1 MRSLIACTLALWAS
15 FLYAAPEVIAN
26 ETDTEAPKVDLVLK
40 PEPPLMQS
48 YYTELGQ
55 QATLVT
61 PNVGEPYSVVPYDY
75 SPIID
80 KDNSESNVDT
90 QWQLLQW

>member
-1 MRSLIACTLALWAS
+1 MRSIVLVSLAFWS
-15 FLYAAPEVIAN
+15 CCVYAAPEVIAN
-26 ETDTEAPKVDLVLK
+26 ETDDEAPKVDLVLK

-48 YYTELGQ
+48 YYTEQGQ
-55 QATLVT
+55 PATLVT
-61 PNVGEPYSVVPYDY
+61 PSVGEPYSVVPYEY

>member
-1 MRSLIACTLALWAS
+1 MRVVMASVFMLWSLALC
-15 FLYAAPEVIAN
+15 AAPEVIAN
-26 ETDTEAPKVDLVLK
+26 EKDNEAPSVDLVLP

-48 YYTELGQ
+48 YYTEFGQ

-61 PNVGEPYSVVPYDY
+61 PPVGEPYSVVPDEY

-80 KDNSESNVDT
+80 KDNSQSNTDT

>member
-1 MRSLIACTLALWAS
+1 MRSIFACTLALWS
-15 FLYAAPEVIAN
+15 CFLYAAPEVIAN
-26 ETDTEAPKVDLVLK
+26 ETDDEAPKVDLVLK

-48 YYTELGQ
+48 YYTEQGQ

-61 PNVGEPYSVVPYDY
+61 PSVGEPYSVVPNQY

-80 KDNSESNVDT
+80 KDNSEANVDT

>member
-1 MRSLIACTLALWAS
+1 MRGIIACMIALWGCL
-15 FLYAAPEVIAN
+15 LYAAPEVIAKEMDN
-26 ETDTEAPKVDLVLK
+26 EAPKVDLVLK
-40 PEPPLMQS
+40 PKPPLMQS

-61 PNVGEPYSVVPYDY
+61 PAVGEPYSVVPYDY

-80 KDNSESNVDT
+80 KDNRESNVDT